1 MGNHFG
7 SIKDRKAFF
16 EKLSASKKEAEK
28 KPSEKPD
35 ETKAKC
41 PSYKLAYLTVVQNA
55 TQTHVTGQKNWA
67 CLKKTTDEVIVQATT
82 IPNTEEFWKK
92 INWSGDSGDAVSGK
106 PNQRKLSRA
115 AARHYHVEAE
125 LGGVKDHVEVWV
137 LWATVTILTSGSTP
151 ANAVQF
157 AGKHDGTENLG
168 AVSFDGG
175 DKAAGRVV
183 PVGTIAPIGIQGVVK
198 SGWAFKRERMSHD
211 WRDGNKD
218 GEGNGV
224 DDYWN
229 TAFVD
234 DTSYP
239 DFQKLTPDN
248 DDKIYDRDAPSIGR
262 SNITTDQETYNHFR
276 QWIEWNGEKCS
287 DKAQWY
293 WKARRLKAN
302 SPQITLKDVGTG
314 SIALPAK
321 SFFHP

>member
-1 MGNHFG
+1 MPFPGNRTRENYPAPPPGIF
-7 SIKDRKAFF
+7 
-16 EKLSASKKEAEK
+16 
-28 KPSEKPD
+28 
-35 ETKAKC
+35 
-41 PSYKLAYLTVVQNA
+41 
-55 TQTHVTGQKNWA
+55 
-67 CLKKTTDEVIVQATT
+67 
-82 IPNTEEFWKK
+82 
-92 INWSGDSGDAVSGK
+92 
-106 PNQRKLSRA
+106 
-115 AARHYHVEAE
+115 HVEAE

-137 LWATVTILTSGSTP
+137 LWATVTILTSGTTP

-183 PVGTIAPIGIQGVVK
+183 PVGAIAPIGIQGVVK

-239 DFQKLTPDN
+239 GFQKLTPDN

-287 DKAQWY
+287 DKAEWY

-302 SPQITLKDVGTG
+302 SPQITVKDVGTG

-321 SFFHP
+321 SFYHP